1 MNQPRLTWGADG
13 WAATDGWELAYCI
26 DAETREF
33 EAERDVWVSA
43 GTGMP
48 ALAFRDPPPPA
59 QPGQAVIR
67 TDAGWEH
74 VDDYRGQTAY
84 DKQTRAAV
92 NVDALGPLPDRLT
105 LLPPASLCDAWD
117 DERSE
122 WVADPAAE
130 RAQQLERDTATRDAL
145 MREANEHIAVLVDAV
160 DLGMATDDEVVAL
173 TAWRQYRVYLARL
186 DLSQQPIVWPSRP
199 TH

>member
-1 MNQPRLTWGADG
+1 MSQPRVIWGHDE
-13 WAATDGWELAYCI
+13 WATADGWELAYCI
-26 DAETREF
+26 NAETREF
-33 EAERDVWVSA
+33 EGERDVWVSA

-48 ALAFRDPPPPA
+48 AEAFRDPPPPA
-59 QPGQAVIR
+59 KPGQTVIR
-67 TDAGWEH
+67 AAAGWEH

-84 DKQTRAAV
+84 DKATRAAV

-117 DERSE
+117 DERNE
-122 WVADPAAE
+122 WVADPEEE

-145 MREANEHIAVLVDAV
+145 MREANERIAVLGDAV
-160 DLGMATDDEVVAL
+160 DLGMATDDEVTAL

-186 DLSQQPIVWPSRP
+186 DLSQQPVQWPP
-199 TH
+199 PPV